1 MNSTKLSLCGPYAR
15 AMDSEWIL
23 DAEGSYIGSAI
34 APQEQLMSDL
44 IYLGLGVFL
53 FILMGLYA
61 RACGRL

>member
-1 MNSTKLSLCGPYAR
+1 
-15 AMDSEWIL
+15 MDSEWIL

-34 APQEQLMSDL
+34 ATQEQLMSDL